1 MENKNSYFISGLFF
15 CLVLGFIGVFLLF
28 MQGYDNRDL
37 RDYYIVT
44 KELPNGL
51 KKDSEVRFVGVPAG
65 YVKDIYFKDP
75 SLAIIEIR
83 LSLSDDLP
91 IKTDSKAIVERSGI
105 SGIAHIN
112 ITKGSD
118 KAMVFDKKERP
129 QIEIGEGL
137 LDKIGTKTAH
147 LTDSLDKIAN
157 KINITLNQENLD
169 KLINSIDR
177 LNSLMSVIGNSE
189 NLGKID
195 SIISNIDMIIYD
207 LNRANLPKII
217 NNLDKTISN
226 IDATWVNIDN
236 RIKDGQIDFKSI
248 LNPTLNSAMESIE
261 NLNDLLTQIKNNL
274 NNLEDNP
281 YEFFFK
287 NRVDE

>member
-157 KINITLNQENLD
+157 KMIKYNSDNLLFFLYLYAGTGI
-169 KLINSIDR
+169 KLYY
-177 LNSLMSVIGNSE
+177 E
-189 NLGKID
+189 C
-195 SIISNIDMIIYD
+195 
-207 LNRANLPKII
+207 
-217 NNLDKTISN
+217 NN
-226 IDATWVNIDN
+226 
-236 RIKDGQIDFKSI
+236 GI
-248 LNPTLNSAMESIE
+248 L
-261 NLNDLLTQIKNNL
+261 
-274 NNLEDNP
+274 
-281 YEFFFK
+281 
-287 NRVDE
+287 

>member
-1 MENKNSYFISGLFF
+1 MENKNSYFIAGLFF

-28 MQGYDNRDL
+28 MQGYDNKAS

-44 KELPNGL
+44 KELPNGI
-51 KKDSEVRFVGVPAG
+51 KKDSEVRFIGVPVG
-65 YVKDIYFKDP
+65 YVKDIYFQDP
-75 SLAIIEIR
+75 KLAIIEIR

-118 KAMVFDKKERP
+118 EAMVFDKKERA

-137 LDKIGTKTAH
+137 LDKIGTKTAN
-147 LTDSLDKIAN
+147 LAESLDRIAN
-157 KINITLNQENLD
+157 KIDVSLKQENLD
-169 KLINSIDR
+169 KLVNSIDR
-177 LNSLMSVIGNSE
+177 LNSLMSVIGSSE

-195 SIISNIDMIIYD
+195 NIISNIDMITYD
-207 LNRANLPKII
+207 LNSANLPKVI

-248 LNPTLNSAMESIE
+248 LNPTLNATIESIE

-281 YEFFFK
+281 YEFLFK

>member
-1 MENKNSYFISGLFF
+1 M
-15 CLVLGFIGVFLLF
+15 
-28 MQGYDNRDL
+28 
-37 RDYYIVT
+37 
-44 KELPNGL
+44 
-51 KKDSEVRFVGVPAG
+51 
-65 YVKDIYFKDP
+65 
-75 SLAIIEIR
+75 
-83 LSLSDDLP
+83 
-91 IKTDSKAIVERSGI
+91 
-105 SGIAHIN
+105 
-112 ITKGSD
+112 
-118 KAMVFDKKERP
+118 
-129 QIEIGEGL
+129 
-137 LDKIGTKTAH
+137 DKIGTKTAH

-207 LNRANLPKII
+207 LNRANLPKVI

-248 LNPTLNSAMESIE
+248 LNPTLNSTMESIE